1 MEYYPMARMII
12 LVSIMTVYR
21 NFVTVLV
28 YYYICVL
35 TFLVDI
41 AVSFSSDNIE
51 VKKLRTRSTT
61 SRRSLI

>member
-1 MEYYPMARMII
+1 MARII
-12 LVSIMTVYR
+12 LVSIVTVYR

-51 VKKLRTRSTT
+51 VKS
-61 SRRSLI
+61 